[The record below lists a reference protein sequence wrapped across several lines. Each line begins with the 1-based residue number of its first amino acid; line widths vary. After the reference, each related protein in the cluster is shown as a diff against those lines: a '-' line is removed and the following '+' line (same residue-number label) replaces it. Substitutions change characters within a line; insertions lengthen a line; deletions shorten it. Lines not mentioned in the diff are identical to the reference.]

1 MSILDLII
9 ISILGVMLMVST
21 AAAAAVSLKHKRS
34 LAVVAQLVID
44 KTTLLD
50 ELSKANFIAENSS
63 DLNDGF
69 IKFLSESRDM
79 AFEYISDV
87 QESIE
92 SLKRAMDLRDEAM
105 ITESYT
111 KLISFLPSEN
121 QDVVN

>member
-1 MSILDLII
+1 MSILDLVIV
-9 ISILGVMLMVST
+9 SVLGVMLMVST
-21 AAAAAVSLKHKRS
+21 ASAAAISLKHKRS
-34 LAVVAQLVID
+34 LAVIAQLVID

-50 ELSKANFIAENSS
+50 ELSRANFIAENSS

-69 IKFLSESRDM
+69 TKFLSESRDM
-79 AFEYISDV
+79 AFEYISEV

-92 SLKRAMDLRDEAM
+92 SLKRAMDLRDETM

-111 KLISFLPSEN
+111 KLINFLPSEN

>member
-9 ISILGVMLMVST
+9 VSILGVMLMVST
-21 AAAAAVSLKHKRS
+21 AAAAAVSLKYKRS
-34 LAVVAQLVID
+34 LAVVTQLVID
-44 KTTLLD
+44 KNALLD
-50 ELSKANFIAENSS
+50 ELSKANFITENSS

-87 QESIE
+87 QASIE
-92 SLKRAMDLRDEAM
+92 SLKVAMDLRDEEM
-105 ITESYT
+105 INESYV

>member
-1 MSILDLII
+1 
-9 ISILGVMLMVST
+9 
-21 AAAAAVSLKHKRS
+21 
-34 LAVVAQLVID
+34 
-44 KTTLLD
+44 
-50 ELSKANFIAENSS
+50 
-63 DLNDGF
+63 
-69 IKFLSESRDM
+69 M

>member
-1 MSILDLII
+1 MSILDLIVV
-9 ISILGVMLMVST
+9 SILGVMFMVST
-21 AAAAAVSLKHKRS
+21 ASAVAVSLKHKRS
-34 LAVVAQLVID
+34 LAIIAQLVID
-44 KTTLLD
+44 KNTLLD
-50 ELSKANFIAENSS
+50 ELSKAKFITENSS
-63 DLNDGF
+63 DLNEGF

-92 SLKRAMDLRDEAM
+92 SLKIAMDLQDETM
-105 ITESYT
+105 INESYK

>member
-9 ISILGVMLMVST
+9 VSILGVMLMVST

-69 IKFLSESRDM
+69 IKFLSESRDT

-87 QESIE
+87 QASIE

-111 KLISFLPSEN
+111 KLINFLPSEN

>member
-9 ISILGVMLMVST
+9 VSILGVMLMVST

-69 IKFLSESRDM
+69 IKFLSESRDT

-87 QESIE
+87 QASIE

>member
-9 ISILGVMLMVST
+9 VSILGVMLMVST
-21 AAAAAVSLKHKRS
+21 AAAAAISLKHKRS
-34 LAVVAQLVID
+34 LAIIAQLVID

-50 ELSKANFIAENSS
+50 ELSKANFITDNSS

>member
-9 ISILGVMLMVST
+9 VSILGAMLMVST

-34 LAVVAQLVID
+34 LAVITQLVID
-44 KTTLLD
+44 KSALLD
-50 ELSKANFIAENSS
+50 ELSKANFIAENST

-69 IKFLSESRDM
+69 VKFLSESRDL

-87 QESIE
+87 QASIE
-92 SLKRAMDLRDEAM
+92 SLKIAMDLRDEVM
-105 ITESYT
+105 INESYA
-111 KLISFLPSEN
+111 KLISFLPSES

>member
-1 MSILDLII
+1 MNILDLII

-34 LAVVAQLVID
+34 LALIAQLVID
-44 KTTLLD
+44 KTTLLE
-50 ELSKANFIAENSS
+50 ELSKANFITENSS

-87 QESIE
+87 QASIE
-92 SLKRAMDLRDEAM
+92 SLKISMELNDEAM
-105 ITESYT
+105 IGESYK

-121 QDVVN
+121 QDVVK